1 MNKTEIH
8 RTFYLTVSVRQ
19 ESEVTELDGFG

>member
-8 RTFYLTVSVRQ
+8 STFYLTVSVRQ
-19 ESEVTELDGFG
+19 VSEVTELDGFR